1 MKWKCEDCSPRILD
15 ILEGALSREEQRAF
29 KAHAAECERC
39 RTNLLEHEEAWKLL
53 DLYPEM
59 EPSPG
64 FVASTMAALERRKRT
79 HRSKMIRRIAVAAAG
94 LILAGS
100 LYFHFHVAA
109 DPKDEG
115 PEDQAQVET
124 ELLENLDLIEDLDLL
139 EEFGED
145 LELAMEF
152 ELLDILNEGEN
163 L

>member
-1 MKWKCEDCSPRILD
+1 MKWKCEECSSRILD
-15 ILEGALSREEQRAF
+15 FLEGVLSGEEQRAF
-29 KAHAAECERC
+29 DEHAAGCERC
-39 RTNLLEHEEAWKLL
+39 RSDLFEHEEAWKLL
-53 DLYPEM
+53 DFYPEM

-79 HRSKMIRRIAVAAAG
+79 RRLKTLRSIAAAAAG

-100 LYFHFHVAA
+100 LYFHFHGAA
-109 DPKDEG
+109 DPEDKG
-115 PEDQAQVET
+115 PEDQPQVEA
-124 ELLENLDLIEDLDLL
+124 ELLENLDLIEDWDLL